1 MKWPNAVSLSRPQVA
16 EIGRRLRA
24 AGYDVKTKDLDHF
37 TINIVRRVAGADP
50 EAEKEVQQIIESVM
64 PEPKSFF

>member
-24 AGYDVKTKDLDHF
+24 AGYDVKTKDLDPF
-37 TINIVRRVAGADP
+37 AINIVRHVAGSDP
-50 EAEKEVQQIIESVM
+50 DAEREVKDIIESV
-64 PEPKSFF
+64 F